1 MAIRSPALRRA
12 SVALLWGWISAFAA
26 AADPPSLTAVIEA
39 LRATGVQVLYSSDL
53 VTPDM
58 KATSAAPG
66 EDAMSHAR
74 HSLEAYGLILKQL
87 DTNYFVVTRAP
98 ASKPPAT
105 VRVEPPTPATPAP
118 LEEISVYASRY
129 ALGTSSIGEPNFLSN
144 TAIEQVPG
152 SHNDALRATHV
163 LPGIASNGSSRPYI
177 RGSRLD
183 DVEVQFDGVP
193 LADPFHLKDFQN
205 LISAFD
211 ADAVDRI
218 EVYSGGFPVRYG
230 TRSGGVI
237 DITPRSLSSGYEH
250 SVGASLISYNLSS
263 VGRSESLPVDWLA
276 TVRISNQ
283 DSLLKPFEGE
293 AGEPQFTDTLGRVR
307 WRVSDAAAWTVGW
320 LLLDD
325 RLDLADDN
333 NDETA
338 TARYHDEY
346 GWLAYDHA
354 FGERL
359 QSRTVFSV
367 AHAERER
374 TGDLNIAAVATGHLD
389 ETRDSHNLA
398 LRSDWTYRPNPMLLW
413 TYGLEVAH
421 SSADLHY
428 ERTGQFSAPIA
439 AAFGRSADATLNA
452 SASPEALTYALYA
465 AARRRWSSIEAELGV
480 RLDGQSYQHF
490 ASLGQL
496 SPRLNIRY
504 DVRPH
509 WRVYGSWG
517 RFSQAQRPDEWR
529 IEEAQRPPDEPEL
542 AIHTILGVSYTRS
555 DDMRVSLEVYRKRWS
570 NVSPYFNN
578 TLDSLSLLPDLL
590 PDRVRVAAN
599 DAESAGAELSVR
611 RALSSSLEA
620 WASYAWSRVA
630 DELSQEDVL
639 RSWDQSHALSAGLA
653 WHSGR
658 YNAATLL
665 GWHRGWPRTPFVRTV
680 DATHS
685 HETLTLGAR
694 NSDRWGNYLTI
705 DVRGGWSIPTSR
717 GELATWVEITNSTDR
732 DNQCCVRLEP
742 PQVEMAADNWLPR
755 IVNVGFSWRFR
766 GPR

>member
-12 SVALLWGWISAFAA
+12 SAALLWAWISAFAA
-26 AADPPSLTAVIEA
+26 GADSPSLTAVIEA

-53 VTPDM
+53 VTADM
-58 KATSAAPG
+58 KGAPAVPG
-66 EDAMSHAR
+66 EDAMTHAR
-74 HSLEAYGLILKQL
+74 VSLDAYGLILRQL
-87 DTNYFVVTRAP
+87 DTNYFVITRAP
-98 ASKPPAT
+98 ASGARAPDGAEKVAPIAPPP
-105 VRVEPPTPATPAP
+105 VQEV
-118 LEEISVYASRY
+118 SVYASRY
-129 ALGTSSIGEPNFLSN
+129 ALGTSSIGEPSFLTS

-152 SHNDALRATHV
+152 SQNDALRATRV
-163 LPGIASNGSSRPYI
+163 LPGMASNGSSRPYI

-211 ADAVDRI
+211 ADAVERI

-237 DITPRSLSSGYEH
+237 DITPRAVDSGYEH
-250 SVGASLISYNLSS
+250 SVGVSLISYNLSS
-263 VGRSESLPVDWLA
+263 VGRAESLPVDWLA
-276 TVRISNQ
+276 TVRMSNQ
-283 DSLLKPFEGE
+283 DALLKPFEGE

-307 WRVSDAAAWTVGW
+307 WRVSDASAWTVGW

-325 RLDLADDN
+325 RLELADDG
-333 NDETA
+333 NDEVA

-359 QSRTVFSV
+359 QSRTVLSI

-374 TGDLNIAAVATGHLD
+374 SGDLTIADVATGHLE
-389 ETRDSHNLA
+389 ETRDSHELA
-398 LRSDWTYRPNPMLLW
+398 LRSDWTYRSSPSLSW
-413 TYGLEVAH
+413 SYGLEVAH
-421 SSADLHY
+421 ASADLHY
-428 ERTGQFSAPIA
+428 DRTDEFSAPIA
-439 AAFGRSADATLNA
+439 AAFGRSADDSLNA
-452 SASPEALTYALYA
+452 SATPETSTYALYG

-480 RLDGQSYQHF
+480 RLDAQDYQNF
-490 ASLGQL
+490 ASRGQL

-517 RFSQAQRPDEWR
+517 RFSQAQRANEWR
-529 IEEAQRPPDEPEL
+529 MEEGQRFPDEPEL
-542 AIHTILGVSYTRS
+542 AIHTILGLSYVRS
-555 DDMRVSLEVYRKRWS
+555 DSTRVALEVYRKRWS
-570 NVSPYFNN
+570 NVSPYFDN
-578 TLDSLSLLPDLL
+578 TLDSLSLLPDLT

-611 RALSSSLEA
+611 GALSPSLEG

-630 DELSQEDVL
+630 DELAQEDVL
-639 RSWDQSHALSAGLA
+639 RSWDQPHALSLGLA

-658 YNAATLL
+658 FSASTLL
-665 GWHRGWPRTPFVRTV
+665 GWHRGWPRTPFTRTV
-680 DATHS
+680 DLAHS
-685 HETLTLGAR
+685 TETLTLGAR
-694 NSDRWGNYLTI
+694 NSDRWGNYFTVDL
-705 DVRGGWSIPTSR
+705 RGGWSIPTSR
-717 GELATWVEITNSTDR
+717 GELAAWIEITNTTDR

-742 PQVEMAADNWLPR
+742 PQVEIAADNWLPR

-766 GPR
+766 GPH